1 MPTPP
6 PLQQNE
12 PAHASPA
19 PRTQK
24 AQTVAVPRAWLVLL
38 TILSVAPWL
47 VLGVIRLWPGSTV
60 TSSELVSRPTTG
72 GTGAWGQLIL
82 TPITISPPLE
92 YVPRDWGPVQSSAWT
107 FPNMAV
113 DQAADFLLRS
123 GMAPGDVDTL
133 RATVRPTRPVNGVS
147 FTPSSEIV
155 RRLTAEARAAIY
167 MALARAA
174 VKVDRNVAPINYDQF
189 TAYRYYGATGDDWLN
204 GITPATRALVEPYL
218 YREAGFLFFADIERI
233 RPAITDPQ
241 ELQRLVK
248 RLLRQQTLVVQ
259 LELNDPARVDAI
271 TEYWGR
277 GGRRTDIRPLLES
290 VARFSESADDS
301 QVAIDVSHLLPTL
314 ARQLL
319 YRYPKVTVADEERPL
334 LANCLWTAL
343 NFFNQQAD
351 DRYLDVAFAL
361 NRLKEDY
368 FLVHDG
374 FQLGDIVAFTDP
386 EGTLVHVAVYL
397 ADDLIFSKNGTSA
410 LAPWSIL
417 PIDRLK
423 GHYAENADRWRATYH
438 RRKDL

>member
-1 MPTPP
+1 MT
-6 PLQQNE
+6 
-12 PAHASPA
+12 
-19 PRTQK
+19 
-24 AQTVAVPRAWLVLL
+24 VPRAWLVLL
-38 TILSVAPWL
+38 TVLSIAPWL
-47 VLGVIRLWPGSTV
+47 VLGTIQLWPAATAGTTQPLPTPATAASGPWGR
-60 TSSELVSRPTTG
+60 LV
-72 GTGAWGQLIL
+72 L

-92 YVPRDWGPVQSSAWT
+92 YVPRDWGAVQPSAWT

-123 GMAPGDVDTL
+123 GMSREDVATL
-133 RATVRPTRPVNGVS
+133 RAAVRPTLAVNGVS

-155 RRLTAEARAAIY
+155 RRLTAEARATIY
-167 MALARAA
+167 LALARAA

-189 TAYRYYGATGDDWLN
+189 TAYRFHGTSAEDWLS
-204 GITPATRALVEPYL
+204 GVSAATRALVEPYL
-218 YREAGFLFFADIERI
+218 YTDAGFLFFADIERI
-233 RPAITDPQ
+233 RPAIADLE

-248 RLLRQQTLVVQ
+248 RLLRQQTVLVQ
-259 LELNDPARVDAI
+259 LTLNDPSQLDAI

-277 GGRRTDIRPLLES
+277 GGRRTDIRPILES
-290 VARFSESADDS
+290 VARFSQASDDPGLS
-301 QVAIDVSHLLPTL
+301 IDVSHLLPSL

-351 DRYLDVAFAL
+351 DRYLDVTFAL

-374 FQLGDIVAFTDP
+374 FQLGDVVVFTDA
-386 EGTLVHVAVYL
+386 EGGLVHVAVYL
-397 ADDLIFSKNGTSA
+397 ADNLIFSKNGTSA

-417 PIDRLK
+417 PIDQLK
-423 GHYAENADRWRATYH
+423 GHYAENADTWHATYH